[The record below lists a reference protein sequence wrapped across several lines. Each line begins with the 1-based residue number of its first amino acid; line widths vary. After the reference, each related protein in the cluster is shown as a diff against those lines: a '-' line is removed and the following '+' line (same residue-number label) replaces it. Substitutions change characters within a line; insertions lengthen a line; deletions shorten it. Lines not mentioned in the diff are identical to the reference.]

1 MQSTTQIRP
10 GEETVE
16 TPGSFDAGVWFV
28 GRIHTPWKTRRDCP
42 RRGDLD
48 GPVCRIEVDEP
59 WRKALGG
66 LRRHTHL
73 QVLYWMH
80 EARRDLVTQ
89 TPNHTGAVSGTFSI
103 RSPNRPNPIASSL
116 VAIVEVHEDG
126 VSVRGL
132 DCLDGTPLVDLK
144 PEACPHDRARP
155 EATDD

>member
-1 MQSTTQIRP
+1 MHTTTQIRP
-10 GEETVE
+10 GEATVE
-16 TPGSFDAGVWFV
+16 TPASFDAGVWFI
-28 GRIHTPWKTRRDCP
+28 GAIRTPWKDRRECP

-48 GPVCRIEVDEP
+48 GPVCRIDVAEP
-59 WRKALGG
+59 WRGALAG
-66 LRRHTHL
+66 LARHTHL

-116 VAIVEVHEDG
+116 VAIVAVHEDG

-132 DCLDGTPLVDLK
+132 DCLDGTPLIDLK
-144 PEACPHDRARP
+144 PETCPHDAARP
-155 EATDD
+155 AAAD

>member
-1 MQSTTQIRP
+1 MQTTSEVRP

-16 TPGSFDAGVWFV
+16 TPEHFDAGLWFV
-28 GRIHTPWKTRRDCP
+28 GRIRTPWKTRRDCP
-42 RRGDLD
+42 RRGDREK
-48 GPVCRIEVDEP
+48 GPVCRIEVDRP
-59 WRKALGG
+59 WRAALSG
-66 LRRHTHL
+66 LERHTHL

-89 TPNHTGAVSGTFSI
+89 TPNHTGAASGTFSI

-116 VAIVEVHEDG
+116 VEIVQLHDDG

-144 PEACPHDRARP
+144 PEACPHDAARP
-155 EATDD
+155 EASP

>member
-1 MQSTTQIRP
+1 MQTTTEIRP

-16 TPGSFDAGVWFV
+16 TPGSFDAGIWFV
-28 GRIHTPWKTRRDCP
+28 GRIRTPWKTRRECP

-59 WRKALGG
+59 WRKALAG
-66 LRRHTHL
+66 LSRHTHL
-73 QVLYWMH
+73 QALYWMH

-89 TPNHTGAVSGTFSI
+89 TPNHTGAANGTFSI
-103 RSPNRPNPIASSL
+103 RSPNRPNPIASSIVEI
-116 VAIVEVHEDG
+116 VAIHPDG

-144 PEACPHDRARP
+144 PETCPHDRSRP
-155 EATDD
+155 EAAGD